1 MKFSI
6 GQSSVVGFKL
16 QRKGVQAATQ
26 TFTGDGTNKA
36 FSPDFDVKDKADVIV
51 KKNGAKQILG
61 TDYTITDHVQNPDQV
76 TVTFTNAPAAATTS
90 ANVTTAADSVEIYV
104 DEWYTLTP
112 TQEANYYLGDD
123 VPIETQN
130 VFVVPIHQRTDNY
143 TLRVFSDSPFPVALT
158 SMAWEGTYSPRYY
171 RRT

>member
-1 MKFSI
+1 M
-6 GQSSVVGFKL
+6 QS
-16 QRKGVQAATQ
+16 ATQ
-26 TFTGDGTNKA
+26 TFTGDGSNKI

-61 TDYTITDHVQNPDQV
+61 TDYTIADHASQPDNV

-90 ANVTTAADSVEIYV
+90 GNVTTAADSVEIYV
-104 DEWYTLTP
+104 DNWYTLQP
-112 TQEANYYLGDD
+112 TQDANYYLGDD

-130 VFVVPIHQRTDNY
+130 TFVVPIHQRTDNY

-158 SMAWEGTYSPRYY
+158 AMAWEGNYSPRYY